1 MLLIINRNNNRS
13 QPFYI
18 SDISI
23 GSNMFKRKTPNIGDT
38 PGVDVYLPI
47 TCVLF
52 PEMSRFNHFIYIYYG
67 CKQALILLPCRTDRG
82 QISAQIH
89 ARCHAYQ
96 CGSTDNKLPMAK
108 TLTIQKT
115 KEMIYMFTTFL
126 MSILSALLNLVSKK
140 SIIFLFPFPQS
151 VSF

>member
-1 MLLIINRNNNRS
+1 
-13 QPFYI
+13 
-18 SDISI
+18 
-23 GSNMFKRKTPNIGDT
+23 MFKRKTPNIGDT
-38 PGVDVYLPI
+38 SGVDVYLPI

-52 PEMSRFNHFIYIYYG
+52 PEMSRFKHFIYIYYG
-67 CKQALILLPCRTDRG
+67 CKQALILLQCRTDRG
-82 QISAQIH
+82 QISAQIR

-96 CGSTDNKLPMAK
+96 CGSTDNKLPMVK

>member
-1 MLLIINRNNNRS
+1 MLLIIRRNNNRR

-23 GSNMFKRKTPNIGDT
+23 GSNMFKRKTHNIGDMS
-38 PGVDVYLPI
+38 GVDVHLSV

-52 PEMSRFNHFIYIYYG
+52 PEMSRFTHFIYIYYG

-82 QISAQIH
+82 QISAQIRT
-89 ARCHAYQ
+89 RCLAYQ

-108 TLTIQKT
+108 TFTIQTT
-115 KEMIYMFTTFL
+115 KEMIYMFSTFI
-126 MSILSALLNLVSKK
+126 MSILSALLNIVSKK
-140 SIIFLFPFPQS
+140 SIIFLFSFPHS